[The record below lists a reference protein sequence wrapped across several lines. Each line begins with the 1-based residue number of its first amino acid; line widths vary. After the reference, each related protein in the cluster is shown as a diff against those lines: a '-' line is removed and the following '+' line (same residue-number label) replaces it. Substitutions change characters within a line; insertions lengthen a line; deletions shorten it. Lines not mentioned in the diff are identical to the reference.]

1 MKKKF
6 LSFVLAIC
14 MIIPCAFALAACQQ
28 EEPAEEATAKVM
40 NVGLNPK
47 IEFVLDKDDKVV
59 SVNALNEDGN
69 HIISVSLD
77 ADTEVSKFEG
87 LTAEEAVELF
97 LELTEENGYLIT
109 GNEEK
114 ISIAISGDAQKLLEK
129 VTNKANQFLNEK
141 GIDLEFVK
149 VVEKALQKT
158 DILNEVKQCVK
169 EYSQQELEGMTEE
182 ELIELLKGSRQETKN
197 FLTQEL
203 KDAYYNLRLEKINIA
218 ELETLYR
225 YPQFIPSDLR
235 SLFETAMENLNDAVA
250 ALEEAY
256 NNAFLDT
263 ESAYNQAKQL
273 YIEAKENLL
282 AERLALG
289 VDGFS
294 EEDLAK
300 LAVLEET
307 ATNLETALA
316 NEKAEAEGMIETV
329 KATLDIAFNEAI
341 KYVNIIKTSLESLV
355 PGFDAIY
362 ENAKQNM
369 KKGFKDYFEGH
380 EYFKNFVDHGHWNVA

>member
-47 IEFVLDKDDKVV
+47 IEFVLDKNDKAV

-69 HIISVSLD
+69 HIISVSF
-77 ADTEVSKFEG
+77 DTEVSKFEG